1 MTNWPRTATVL
12 VCALMFNAIHPNS
25 SSVFANSD
33 QSTDTEAKRQKEP
46 VTPIENPPPP
56 IEPNEEIASRARAV
70 AKAFQTRGML
80 ELMQTMSARVR
91 ASLGVV
97 GDEAKRNMNPNP
109 GSGGSLRAIL
119 FASSS
124 IPIETLRRYAAQL
137 EKING
142 VMVFRGAPGGLS
154 KLTPMIKLT
163 EQMIKAQPNCM
174 GINCKVRK
182 VGVLLDPLLF
192 RNNQINKV
200 PALMIMDANPFDA
213 YCDRPSEL
221 VGLMVGSAISYGDA
235 HLSGHLEALA
245 RLGDRRADILL
256 QQLFEPQ
263 EKN

>member
-1 MTNWPRTATVL
+1 MIKFTQLVAFIFCTVL
-12 VCALMFNAIHPNS
+12 VTDIHAFNS
-25 SSVFANSD
+25 TVFAQANMSD
-33 QSTDTEAKRQKEP
+33 ADTKHQKKTDSSQT
-46 VTPIENPPPP
+46 NPPQLIKPG
-56 IEPNEEIASRARAV
+56 EEIASRAQAA

-80 ELMQTMSARVR
+80 ELVQTMSARVR

-137 EKING
+137 EKIGG

-154 KLTPMIKLT
+154 KLTPMVKLT
-163 EQMIKAQPNCM
+163 EQIIKDDPACSHSS
-174 GINCKVRK
+174 CTVRN

-221 VGLMVGSAISYGDA
+221 AGLMVGSAISYGDA

-245 RLGDRRADILL
+245 RLGDHRADTLL
-256 QQLFEPQ
+256 QQLLEPQ